1 MKIKDINEDE
11 RPRERLINKGKES
24 LSINELLS
32 IILSTG
38 TKNKNVKDLSLEILN
53 NYSLDEL
60 KDIEIN
66 NLIKIN
72 GIGIVK
78 AITLISAIELGKRIY
93 MKEPTIN
100 KKLVTPEEIYNETK
114 YLFNNLKQEHFYCLY
129 FNTKQE
135 LIGKKLLF
143 IGTINNS
150 TIHPREVFKEAY
162 KLSAYSIVCLH
173 NHPSNDT
180 HPSKADDY
188 LTNSLIQIGKIHGIP
203 IIDHIIVGENN
214 YYSYYDHKKI
224 NEL

>member
-1 MKIKDINEDE
+1 MTIKEIKEDE
-11 RPRERLINKGKES
+11 RPRERLLNKGKEY

-53 NYSLDEL
+53 NYTLDEL
-60 KDIEIN
+60 KEVEVN

-72 GIGIVK
+72 GIGKVK
-78 AITLISAIELGKRIY
+78 AITLIASIELGKRIY

-100 KKLVTPEEIYNETK
+100 KKLSTPKEIYNETK

-143 IGTINNS
+143 IGTINKS

-180 HPSKADDY
+180 NPSKADDY
-188 LTNSLIQIGKIHGIP
+188 LTKDLIQIGKIQGIP
-203 IIDHIIVGENN
+203 LLDHIIVGDNN
-214 YYSYYDHKKI
+214 YYSYYDNKRI
-224 NEL
+224 

>member
-1 MKIKDINEDE
+1 MTIKEIIEDE
-11 RPRERLINKGKES
+11 RPRERLLNKGKEY

-53 NYSLDEL
+53 NYTLDEL
-60 KDIEIN
+60 KEIEVN

-72 GIGIVK
+72 GIGKVK
-78 AITLISAIELGKRIY
+78 AITLIASIELGKRIY

-100 KKLVTPEEIYNETK
+100 KKLSTPKEIYDETK

-143 IGTINNS
+143 IGTINKS

-180 HPSKADDY
+180 NPSKADDY
-188 LTNSLIQIGKIHGIP
+188 LTKDLIQIGKIQGIP
-203 IIDHIIVGENN
+203 LLDHIIVGDDN
-214 YYSYYDHKKI
+214 YYSYYDNKRI
-224 NEL
+224 

>member
-1 MKIKDINEDE
+1 MTIKEIIEDE
-11 RPRERLINKGKES
+11 RPRERLLNKGKEY

-53 NYSLDEL
+53 NYTLDEL
-60 KDIEIN
+60 KEIEVN

-72 GIGIVK
+72 GIGKVK
-78 AITLISAIELGKRIY
+78 AITLIASIELGKRIY

-100 KKLVTPEEIYNETK
+100 KKLSTPKEIYNETK

-143 IGTINNS
+143 IGTINKS

-180 HPSKADDY
+180 NPSKADDY
-188 LTNSLIQIGKIHGIP
+188 LTKDLIQIGKIQGIP
-203 IIDHIIVGENN
+203 LLDHIIVGDDN
-214 YYSYYDHKKI
+214 YYSYYDNKRI
-224 NEL
+224 

>member
-1 MKIKDINEDE
+1 MTIKEIKEDE
-11 RPRERLINKGKES
+11 RPRERLLNKGKEY

-32 IILSTG
+32 IILSSG

-53 NYSLDEL
+53 NYTLDEL
-60 KDIEIN
+60 KEVEVN

-72 GIGIVK
+72 GIGKVK
-78 AITLISAIELGKRIY
+78 AITLIASIELGKRIY

-100 KKLVTPEEIYNETK
+100 KKLSTPKEIYNETK

-143 IGTINNS
+143 IGTINKS

-180 HPSKADDY
+180 NPSKADDY
-188 LTNSLIQIGKIHGIP
+188 LTKDLIQIGKIQGIP
-203 IIDHIIVGENN
+203 LLDYIIVGENN
-214 YYSYYDHKKI
+214 YYSYYDNKRI
-224 NEL
+224 